1 MNANKETMK
10 VDKNHYLQRKYAS
23 LERFISYFYQI
34 DFIRKAKAKKILFI
48 GVGDGLVSDYLKKI
62 PEMEIVTYDIDPA
75 LHPDVVGDVRRLN
88 FKDNEFDLVAA
99 FEVLEHIPFKE
110 FPMALSD
117 LARIS
122 KEKVILSLPF
132 RQMSFELIIRLPF
145 IRTLFK
151 RSFLRFLWI
160 IPIRFP
166 GPEVSGQ
173 HYWEIDRK
181 QFPIKKIRL
190 IIKKNFDILF
200 EQKALLNPYRYF
212 FILQKKKI

>member
-1 MNANKETMK
+1 MK
-10 VDKNHYLQRKYAS
+10 IDKNHYLQRKYAS

-48 GVGDGLVSDYLKKI
+48 GIGDGLVSDYLKKI
-62 PEMEIVTYDIDPA
+62 PEMEVVTYDIDPA
-75 LHPDVVGDVRRLN
+75 LHPDVVGDVRCLS
-88 FKDNEFDLVAA
+88 FKDNEFDLVVA

-110 FPMALSD
+110 FTVALSD

-132 RQMSFELIIRLPF
+132 RQTSFEFIVRLPF

-151 RSFLRFLWI
+151 RSFFRFLWT

-166 GPEVSGQ
+166 GFEVSGQ
-173 HYWEIDRK
+173 HYWEIDSK
-181 QFPIKKIRL
+181 QFSIKKVRS

-212 FILQKKKI
+212 FMLQK

>member
-110 FPMALSD
+110 F
-117 LARIS
+117 RW
-122 KEKVILSLPF
+122 
-132 RQMSFELIIRLPF
+132 
-145 IRTLFK
+145 
-151 RSFLRFLWI
+151 RFLTWLAF
-160 IPIRFP
+160 R
-166 GPEVSGQ
+166 
-173 HYWEIDRK
+173 
-181 QFPIKKIRL
+181 
-190 IIKKNFDILF
+190 
-200 EQKALLNPYRYF
+200 
-212 FILQKKKI
+212 KKKLFCLYHLDK